1 MIEEGKIRMI
11 LKFPPFRILNDEVKE
26 RDIQNTVQ
34 HKQKKYLCS
43 CYSKNFPAL
52 EFPPSNMKKSEILK
66 LIFPVL
72 YPIIYNLGLQN
83 FYFLQKQY
91 FSALELCKY

>member
-43 CYSKNFPAL
+43 CYSKNFTAL
-52 EFPPSNMKKSEILK
+52 EFSPSNIKKAKI
-66 LIFPVL
+66 
-72 YPIIYNLGLQN
+72 
-83 FYFLQKQY
+83 
-91 FSALELCKY
+91 

>member
-34 HKQKKYLCS
+34 HKQKNTCVPVIVKTFQLW
-43 CYSKNFPAL
+43 NFL
-52 EFPPSNMKKSEILK
+52 
-66 LIFPVL
+66 
-72 YPIIYNLGLQN
+72 LQT
-83 FYFLQKQY
+83 
-91 FSALELCKY
+91 